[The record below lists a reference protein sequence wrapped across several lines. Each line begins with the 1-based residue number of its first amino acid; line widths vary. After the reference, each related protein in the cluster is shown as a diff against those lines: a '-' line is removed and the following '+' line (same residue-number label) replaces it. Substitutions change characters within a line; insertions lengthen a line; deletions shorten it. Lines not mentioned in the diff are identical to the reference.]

1 MAENGLDMY
10 YSLPI
15 LSAYLGHQS
24 VASTD
29 KYVRL
34 TAEMFP
40 LILQKTN
47 ELFPYL
53 FPEIYKR

>member
-15 LSAYLGHQS
+15 LSAYPGHQS

-34 TAEMFP
+34 TAEIFP

-47 ELFPYL
+47 ELFPCL